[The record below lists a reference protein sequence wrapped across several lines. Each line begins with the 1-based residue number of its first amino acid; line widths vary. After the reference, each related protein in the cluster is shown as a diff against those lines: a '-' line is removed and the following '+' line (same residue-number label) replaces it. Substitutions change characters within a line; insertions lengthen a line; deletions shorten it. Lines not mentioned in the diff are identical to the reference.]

1 MSYPGLVA
9 GVPNKIEGPGVVD
22 VARYVFVSRISD
34 MQSSEFI
41 TELPAGEEVCLY
53 NNDLCGAATVLVEMG
68 FKMTFCAIFHEK
80 WEPNVAAEG
89 GLIVH
94 KRVIRIVPQD
104 DGVIHVP
111 ARQLERI

>member
-1 MSYPGLVA
+1 MGYPGLVA
-9 GVPNKIEGPGVVD
+9 GVPNKVVGTRVVD
-22 VARYVFVSRISD
+22 VARYVFETWISD

-53 NNDLCGAATVLVEMG
+53 NNDLCGAATVLVQVG

-94 KRVIRIVPQD
+94 GCVIRVVSEND
-104 DGVIHVP
+104 CVIHVP